1 MDDKQIAT
9 PVPGWFRPLAG
20 LAVLWQAFG
29 CSMYLTQI
37 GADPTGLPI
46 DQRAMWEATPSW
58 MIAAFAVAVWV
69 GLVGAILLLLRRRQ
83 AVPMLLISVIAVVVQ
98 FSGLL
103 LVPALRQITPSDA
116 LAMPIVI
123 FVVAYGIYHLAT
135 LARKRGW
142 LR

>member
-1 MDDKQIAT
+1 MDDKHIAT
-9 PVPGWFRPLAG
+9 EVPGWFRPLAG

-29 CSMYLTQI
+29 CYMYLTQT
-37 GADPTGLPI
+37 GADPAGLPI

-69 GLVGAILLLLRRRQ
+69 GLIGAILLLLRRRQ
-83 AVPMLLISVIAVVVQ
+83 AVAMLLISVIAVVVQ

-116 LAMPIVI
+116 LAMPIII

>member
-9 PVPGWFRPLAG
+9 AVPGWFRPLAG
-20 LAVLWQAFG
+20 LALLWQAFG
-29 CSMYLTQI
+29 CYMYLTQI
-37 GADPTGLPI
+37 GADPAGLPL
-46 DQRAMWEATPSW
+46 DQRAMWDATPSW
-58 MIAAFAVAVWV
+58 MIAAYAVAVWV
-69 GLVGAILLLLRRRQ
+69 GLVGAGLLLLRRRL
-83 AVPMLLISVIAVVVQ
+83 AVPLLLISVIAVVVQ

-116 LAMPIVI
+116 LAMPIII